1 MVTVVQLVR
10 ASDCGSECRGF
21 ESLQSPKRKRNFS
34 NDFPLFLLYIK
45 LLGGLIQK
53 YVVKNHI
60 TSNVLNLQV
69 DRICLPIVYP
79 KIMATFKAIIKK
91 EKMRSD
97 KTWNVLIRLTHER
110 KIRYIS
116 TTMYVT
122 KKDITSGFKIK
133 NQQIIDRCE
142 ELIKIYRE
150 KIYKLNIELNAID
163 IDTIAEYLKSSKDD
177 KSGID
182 FILFAK
188 KWCASHPEIKGM
200 KNYTTALNSFCTF
213 FGRESILCNEITVQK
228 LKEFEEYLSEKK
240 RAQSLY
246 PSVILRLF
254 TEAREYYNDEDNDII
269 RIKQNLSK
277 YKPKQQNVAEKRAL
291 PEETIKT
298 IFTLPYDNKKIKGY
312 TSRHDLAKDCFI
324 LSFCL
329 MGMNSA
335 DLYNA
340 TEFDGEYITY
350 YRTKTKDRR
359 NDNAKM
365 IVRVHPIIQPLVNK
379 YKGKEHVFN
388 FYERFSSMADLNR
401 AINIGLKEVGYKIG
415 IDNLQFYAARHSMA
429 TIAINK
435 AGINKYIVNEM
446 LCHTDSSMK
455 VTDLYIQKDF
465 TPINEAN
472 FKLIEYVFGEK

>member
-1 MVTVVQLVR
+1 MR
-10 ASDCGSECRGF
+10 
-21 ESLQSPKRKRNFS
+21 
-34 NDFPLFLLYIK
+34 
-45 LLGGLIQK
+45 GLIRK
-53 YVVKNHI
+53 DVIKNHI

-133 NQQIIDRCE
+133 NQQIIDKCE
-142 ELIKIYRE
+142 DLIKAYRE
-150 KIYKLNIELNAID
+150 KTYKLNLELNSMD
-163 IDTIAEYLKSSKDD
+163 IDTIVEYLKSSKEN
-177 KSGID
+177 KIGID
-182 FILFAK
+182 FIAFSK
-188 KWCASHPEIKGM
+188 KWCASHTEIKGI
-200 KNYTTALNSFCTF
+200 KNYIAALNSFCTF
-213 FGRESILCNEITVQK
+213 FGRESILCSEVTVSR
-228 LKEFEEYLSEKK
+228 LKEYEEYLSDKK

-246 PSVILRLF
+246 PTAIVRLF
-254 TEAREYYNDEDNDII
+254 QEAKEYYNDEDNDII
-269 RIKQNLSK
+269 RIKQSISK

-291 PEETIKT
+291 SEEVIKA
-298 IFTLPYDNKKIKGY
+298 IFNLPYLNIKVKGKQC
-312 TSRHDLAKDCFI
+312 RRDLAKDCFM

-340 TEFDGEYITY
+340 TEINGKYITY

-359 NDNAKM
+359 NDQAKM
-365 IVRVHPIIQPLVNK
+365 TVEIHPIIEDLVIK
-379 YKGKEHVFN
+379 YRGKERAFN

-401 AINIGLKEVGYKIG
+401 SINIGLKEIGHELG
-415 IDNLQFYAARHSMA
+415 IDNLQFYSARHSMA
-429 TIAINK
+429 TIALNK
-435 AGINKYIVNEM
+435 VGINKYIVNDM
-446 LCHTDSSMK
+446 LNHVDTSMK
-455 VTDLYIQKDF
+455 ITELYIQKDF

-472 FKLIEYVFGEK
+472 FKLLDYMFDEMKSSNEEIK

>member
-1 MVTVVQLVR
+1 MFT
-10 ASDCGSECRGF
+10 
-21 ESLQSPKRKRNFS
+21 
-34 NDFPLFLLYIK
+34 
-45 LLGGLIQK
+45 
-53 YVVKNHI
+53 H
-60 TSNVLNLQV
+60 
-69 DRICLPIVYP
+69 CLP
-79 KIMATFKAIIKK
+79 KIMATLKATIKK
-91 EKMRSD
+91 EKIRSD

-116 TTMYVT
+116 TTMYVL

-133 NQQIIDRCE
+133 NQQIIDKCE
-142 ELIKIYRE
+142 ELIKAYRE
-150 KIYKLNIELNAID
+150 KISKLNLELNSID
-163 IDTIAEYLKSSKDD
+163 IDTIVDYLKSSKED

-182 FILFAK
+182 FIAFSR
-188 KWCASHPEIKGM
+188 KWCSSHTEIKGI

-213 FGRESILCNEITVQK
+213 FGRESILCNEVTVQK

-269 RIKQNLSK
+269 RIKQSLSK

-291 PEETIKT
+291 PEEGIKA
-298 IFTLPYDNKKIKGY
+298 IYNLPYLNSKVRGFDC
-312 TSRHDLAKDCFI
+312 RRDLAKDCFI

-350 YRTKTKDRR
+350 CRTKTKDRR

-365 IVRVHPIIQPLVNK
+365 AVKVHPIIKELIEK
-379 YKGKEHVFN
+379 YRGKERVFN

-401 AINIGLKEVGYKIG
+401 AINIGLKEIEKDIKSNIIKSLKEKSKEEPEKEIIEKEYQKLG
-415 IDNLQFYAARHSMA
+415 IDNLQFYSARHSMA

-435 AGINKYIVNEM
+435 VGINKYVVNDM
-446 LCHTDSSMK
+446 LCHVDTSMK
-455 VTDLYIQKDF
+455 ITDLYIQKDF

-472 FKLIEYVFGEK
+472 FKLLEYMFGETED